1 MNHAVVVYVSY
12 LAEVNTTVL
21 SANVTLPLWSGQMTL
36 RRQQLTW
43 TKQTHSFILTDK
55 KLNFRQTGPQRILE
69 HTENVLFFFFNVPS
83 ITDLLSNY
91 NNPESQ
97 TSGSQL
103 LGFTV
108 LVQMEL
114 RCASAHVSQGAYD
127 GEAVTQ
133 LLLLLV
139 MMLFQKSFPH
149 FLSELITQW
158 RVQFVVIQDH
168 VCITRVQ
175 FTVQMLLLLVFDVHV
190 GTEV

>member
-1 MNHAVVVYVSY
+1 MNHAVVVYVAY

-55 KLNFRQTGPQRILE
+55 KMNFRQTGPQRIL
-69 HTENVLFFFFNVPS
+69 NILKMYSLFFNVPS
-83 ITDLLSNY
+83 ITDLLSDY